1 MSSQAK
7 RIATCAIR
15 AEFNEVLPVEIITAD
30 EDDRMIVFTAMGKT
44 FKFTATA
51 DPRKFSKLKW
61 YAKKLWSLEER
72 SN

>member
-15 AEFNEVLPVEIITAD
+15 AEFNEVVPVEIIEVA
-30 EDDRMIVFTAMGKT
+30 ENDRLIIFTAMGKT
-44 FKFTATA
+44 FKFTASA
-51 DPRKFSKLKW
+51 NPHKFSKLKW